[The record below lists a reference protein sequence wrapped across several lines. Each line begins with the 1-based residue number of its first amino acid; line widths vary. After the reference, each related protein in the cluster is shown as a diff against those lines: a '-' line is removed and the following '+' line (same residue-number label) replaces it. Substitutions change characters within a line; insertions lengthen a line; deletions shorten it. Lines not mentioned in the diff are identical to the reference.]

1 MPPEL
6 QVPQI
11 VTCSNDN
18 KLSLRIPIQL
28 KVRNRTVE
36 TEALIDSGAE
46 GIFIDHWLA
55 KENWIRTTP
64 LGYQITARNVD
75 GTANQNRTIARYA
88 DVDLAVGTLV
98 QPEHFLVTNLGT
110 NKVILGLPWLE
121 RHNPKID
128 WRARLVEL
136 IDQVTTEATQYQA
149 KQAILQELT
158 ITAFTQQEAL
168 KHKDTRTAEEMV
180 PKQYHKF
187 LTVFDKKAAER
198 FPPSRPYD
206 HAINLKPGFTPR
218 AGKVYLLPVTEQ
230 KLQDEFLDFNL
241 WKGYIRPSQSP
252 ESAPLFFTGKKD
264 GSARPVQDYRRINEW
279 TVKNAYPSPLTKE
292 LMDKLQK
299 AKYFT
304 KLDL

>member
-1 MPPEL
+1 MPLEL

-46 GIFIDHWLA
+46 GIFIDHRLA

-75 GTANQNRTIARYA
+75 GTANQNGTIARYA

-98 QPEHFLVTNLGT
+98 QPERFLVTNLGT

-128 WRARLVEL
+128 W
-136 IDQVTTEATQYQA
+136 
-149 KQAILQELT
+149 
-158 ITAFTQQEAL
+158 
-168 KHKDTRTAEEMV
+168 
-180 PKQYHKF
+180 
-187 LTVFDKKAAER
+187 
-198 FPPSRPYD
+198 
-206 HAINLKPGFTPR
+206 
-218 AGKVYLLPVTEQ
+218 
-230 KLQDEFLDFNL
+230 
-241 WKGYIRPSQSP
+241 
-252 ESAPLFFTGKKD
+252 
-264 GSARPVQDYRRINEW
+264 
-279 TVKNAYPSPLTKE
+279 
-292 LMDKLQK
+292 
-299 AKYFT
+299 
-304 KLDL
+304 